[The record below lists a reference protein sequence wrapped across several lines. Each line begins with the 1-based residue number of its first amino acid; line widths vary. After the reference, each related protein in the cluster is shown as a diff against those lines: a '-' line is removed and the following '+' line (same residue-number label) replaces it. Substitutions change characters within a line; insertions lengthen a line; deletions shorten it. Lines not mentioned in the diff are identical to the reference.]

1 MISFL
6 KKCSWKQLKQWNVC
20 VHKIK
25 LSILKNKTIQQ
36 FSSVTLKF
44 CSLPE
49 KLGRHTKFKRFLCRR
64 NFRYFRWSGAKTR
77 SCATVPQSSVSWGI
91 ELVCYCLFRTWKPS
105 FQSTQS
111 LQQCNV
117 LVTEEA
123 KWTKSR
129 WSKVLTGEQPPLAL
143 QSGQEFFWKMY

>member
-1 MISFL
+1 MSSSRQDSLHHKKLARLMFSRNARRQKKTTEPNIVQDEATQCLPRSSNLCRQMISFL

-49 KLGRHTKFKRFLCRR
+49 KLGRHTKFKTF
-64 NFRYFRWSGAKTR
+64 F
-77 SCATVPQSSVSWGI
+77 VSTKFPLFPLERGQNSLMRDGPTSFC
-91 ELVCYCLFRTWKPS
+91 ELGHWVGLLLF
-105 FQSTQS
+105 
-111 LQQCNV
+111 V
-117 LVTEEA
+117 
-123 KWTKSR
+123 
-129 WSKVLTGEQPPLAL
+129 
-143 QSGQEFFWKMY
+143 